1 MGAIGLSQR
10 RAAIVGNDNISRA
23 CARKQPLIR
32 ALRHLRGACLALS
45 LAAALVMHPAAANSG
60 SVWVGSWA
68 APQQIPEPNNAAP
81 AASLD
86 HATVRQI
93 VHLSRGGGRIRVRVS
108 NAFGTAPLH
117 LLAVHVARPIST
129 ASARIDP
136 ASDRTLK
143 FDERTDVL
151 IPAGAEYTSDAVDYP
166 VAALSDLAISMQ
178 LDSAPQQQTGHPGSH
193 AVSYLAAD
201 LPAAAPDLPAAQR
214 LEHWYFLSG
223 VDVSA
228 SAGAAAVVAFGDSIT
243 DGHGST
249 TNGNDRWPDDLAARL
264 QGNAG
269 TRGIAVLNEGIGGNR
284 LLTDGLGPNALSR
297 LDRDVLSQNGVR
309 YLIVL
314 EGINDIGM
322 LTRDATATEAQHAEL
337 VRRMIGA
344 YRQIVLRAHAHGIK
358 VIGATVLP
366 FMDSDYYHPTQANEH
381 DRQLVNAWIRAPGHF
396 DAVVDFDKLTADP
409 AHRDHMRAAYDS
421 GDHLH
426 PSPAGYRAMADALP
440 LELFR

>member
-1 MGAIGLSQR
+1 MVV
-10 RAAIVGNDNISRA
+10 AA
-23 CARKQPLIR
+23 
-32 ALRHLRGACLALS
+32 
-45 LAAALVMHPAAANSG
+45 LAASLLAYPAAAADSAV
-60 SVWVGSWA
+60 VWVGSWG
-68 APQQIPEPNNAAP
+68 APQQIPEPNNVAP
-81 AASLD
+81 AASLN
-86 HATVRQI
+86 HATVREI
-93 VHLSRGGGRIRVRVS
+93 VHLSRGGPRIRVRVS
-108 NAFGTAPLH
+108 NAFGTEPLH

-129 ASARIDP
+129 ASPRIDP
-136 ASDRTLK
+136 ASDRPLT

-151 IPAGAEYTSDAVDYP
+151 IPAGAEYTSDALDFP
-166 VAALSDLAISMQ
+166 AAPLSNLAISMQ
-178 LDSAPQQQTGHPGSH
+178 LESAPRQQTGHPGSH
-193 AVSYLAAD
+193 AVSYLAPGA
-201 LPAAAPDLPAAQR
+201 PVSAPDLPAAQR

-223 VDVSA
+223 VEVAASA
-228 SAGAAAVVAFGDSIT
+228 SAAVVVAFGDSIT

-264 QGNAG
+264 QGHAD
-269 TRGIAVLNEGIGGNR
+269 TRGLAVLNEGIGGNR

-297 LDRDVLSQNGVR
+297 LDRDVLAQSRVR

-322 LTRDATATEAQHAEL
+322 LTRGATATEAQHEEL

-366 FMDSDYYHPTQANEH
+366 FMDSDYYHPTAANEH
-381 DRQLVNAWIRAPGHF
+381 DRQVVNEWIRAAGHF

-409 AHRDHMRAAYDS
+409 AHPDHMRADYDS

-426 PSPAGYRAMADALP
+426 PSPAGYRAMANAIP
-440 LELFR
+440 LELFSSH

>member
-1 MGAIGLSQR
+1 
-10 RAAIVGNDNISRA
+10 
-23 CARKQPLIR
+23 LIR
-32 ALRHLRGACLALS
+32 VLRPFWGSAVVLS
-45 LAAALVMHPAAANSG
+45 LAASQVVYCA
-60 SVWVGSWA
+60 SVADSATGWVGSWA
-68 APQQIPEPNNAAP
+68 ASQQIPEANNVAP
-81 AASLD
+81 AASLN

-93 VHLSRGGGRIRVRVS
+93 VHLSRGGTRIRVRVS

-117 LLAVHVARPIST
+117 LLAVHVAHPLSR
-129 ASARIDP
+129 ASPRIDP
-136 ASDRTLK
+136 ASDRALT
-143 FDERTDVL
+143 FDERADVL
-151 IPAGAEYTSDAVDYP
+151 IPAGAEYTSDALDYP
-166 VAALSDLAISMQ
+166 VAPLSDLAISMQ
-178 LDSAPQQQTGHPGSH
+178 LESAPLQQTGHPGSH
-193 AVSYLAAD
+193 AVSYLAEGA
-201 LPAAAPDLPAAQR
+201 PVSAPDLPAAQR

-223 VDVSA
+223 VEVSA
-228 SAGAAAVVAFGDSIT
+228 ASGAAVVVAFGDSIT

-264 QGNAG
+264 QGNTG
-269 TRGIAVLNEGIGGNR
+269 TRGMAVLNEGIGGNR

-297 LDRDVLSQNGVR
+297 LDRDVLAQNGVR

-322 LTRDATATEAQHAEL
+322 LTRGATATEAQHEEL

-381 DRQLVNAWIRAPGHF
+381 DRQVVNEWIRTPGHF

-409 AHRDHMRAAYDS
+409 AHRDHMRADYDS

-426 PSPAGYRAMADALP
+426 PSPAGYRAMADGIP
-440 LELFR
+440 LELFHPR